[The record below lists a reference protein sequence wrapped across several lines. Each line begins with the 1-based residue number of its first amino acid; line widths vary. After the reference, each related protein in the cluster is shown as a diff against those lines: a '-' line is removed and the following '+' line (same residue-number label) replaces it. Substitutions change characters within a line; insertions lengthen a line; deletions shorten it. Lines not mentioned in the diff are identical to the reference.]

1 METQPEIKRKN
12 NNSFLGLLKSII
24 NLEEIGVIAALL
36 VMGIFL
42 TITTENFS
50 SAKNLLEISRQ
61 SSYVGIMAI
70 GMVFVI
76 SSGNIDLSVGAI
88 YMLSPIVAGIALEAG
103 VNEYVAVLLGLIVGI
118 TCGFLNGSLSVYL
131 DIPTIVITL
140 GTTSIFRGLGLVITK
155 ARPIFDFNKETAL
168 FSIGGEFIGPFP
180 TSAVIFLLF
189 VILFSIIYTKTPW
202 GNRVR
207 AVGANLEAA
216 KFSGVRVNNIKI
228 SVMVLQGF
236 LCAVAGILAMLFLR
250 VSEPTQGTGYEM
262 YTISS
267 AIIGGTSLTG
277 GAGSV
282 VGAFIGSVIISVIR
296 NGLVLL
302 GVHYYWTGIATGIV
316 IIAAVFLDHL
326 VGSKRE

>member
-1 METQPEIKRKN
+1 MATQQKLKN
-12 NNSFLGLLKSII
+12 HNGFSLDKFLKGVL
-24 NLEEIGVIAALL
+24 NLDEIGVIAALL
-36 VMGIFL
+36 AMGIFL

-50 SAKNLLEISRQ
+50 SMKNLLEISRQ
-61 SSYVGIMAI
+61 ASYVGIMAI

-76 SSGNIDLSVGAI
+76 STGNIDLSVGAI
-88 YMLSPIVAGIALEAG
+88 YMLSPIVAALALEAG
-103 VNEYVAVLLGLIVGI
+103 INEYLAILIGLLTGI
-118 TCGFLNGSLSVYL
+118 TCGFINGGLSVL
-131 DIPTIVITL
+131 LGIPMIVITL
-140 GTTSIFRGLGLVITK
+140 GTTSIFRGLGLVVSN
-155 ARPIFDFNKETAL
+155 ARPIFDFVKDTPL
-168 FSIGGEFIGPFP
+168 FKIGGEFIGPFP
-180 TSAVIFLLF
+180 TSAVILFFL
-189 VILFSIIYTKTPW
+189 VILFTIVYTRTPW

-216 KFSGVRVNNIKI
+216 KFSGVLVNLINI

-250 VSEPTQGTGYEM
+250 VAEPTQGGGYEM

-282 VGAFIGSVIISVIR
+282 VGALIGSVIISVIR

-302 GVHYYWTGIATGIV
+302 GVHYYWTGTATGIV
-316 IIAAVFLDHL
+316 IIAAVFLDYL
-326 VGSKRE
+326 VRSKRE